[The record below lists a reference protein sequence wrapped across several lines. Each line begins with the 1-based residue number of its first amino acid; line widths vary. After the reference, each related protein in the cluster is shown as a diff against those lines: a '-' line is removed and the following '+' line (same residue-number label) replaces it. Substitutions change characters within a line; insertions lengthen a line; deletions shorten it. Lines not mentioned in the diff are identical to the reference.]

1 MKILIKNGHVLDPSQ
16 KLDGV
21 YDLLIDE
28 GKIIE
33 LKKEI
38 HSKDVERTIDA
49 SGKYVVPGL
58 IDIHVHLREPGF
70 EYKETIQTG
79 GAAAVAGGFTSIV
92 CMPNTNPVIDNK
104 ETIDYIY
111 SKAED
116 AKSNIFMMGAIT
128 KGLDGLE
135 LCDYKM
141 YKDNG
146 INAIT
151 DDGKTVKNSGVMY
164 NALKEAKELDMLVSV
179 HCEDE
184 DLVTEKSINKGKTS
198 EELGLEG
205 ILPEAEEIIIE
216 RDIFL
221 AESTGAR
228 LHVQHL
234 SSKKGLELVKSAK
247 ARGLRVTCEATPH
260 HFTITDEI
268 VKTQGANGKMS
279 PPLRSKEDVA
289 AIIRGIIDGHIDVI
303 ATDHAP
309 HSEEDKAG
317 GLIKAANGILGLETS
332 LGLATTFLI
341 HDEGM
346 KLYDL
351 IDRMSCTPA
360 KLLKLDKG
368 SLKEGKDADITIIDL
383 EKKWT
388 VDKNEFKSKS
398 QNTPFHG
405 MDLRGKAICTI
416 VKGAIKYS
424 L

>member
-104 ETIDYIY
+104 DKKDEKYILPN
-111 SKAED
+111 D
-116 AKSNIFMMGAIT
+116 TKSNIFMMGAIT
-128 KGLDGLE
+128 KGLDGSE